1 MKEYVTMK
9 ELLYSRVARERN
21 LLNVPE
27 RDSIL
32 DALETVRIRLD
43 VLRRVMGVPLYVT
56 SGYRCR
62 ELNSAVGGV
71 RNSLH
76 MKGLAADICVNDR
89 YMQQMWDFLSNEGMR
104 RLFKIVEL
112 VNYHSYIHVGF
123 GEI

>member
-21 LLNVPE
+21 LLNVPDQAAVSE
-27 RDSIL
+27 N
-32 DALETVRIRLD
+32 LETVRIRLD

-56 SGYRCR
+56 SGYRCQA
-62 ELNSAVGGV
+62 LNSAVGGV

-76 MKGLAADICVNDR
+76 VRGLAADICVDSK
-89 YMQQMWDFLSNEGMR
+89 YMTQLWNFLSSEGVR

-112 VNYHSYIHVGF
+112 INHHSYIHVGF
-123 GEI
+123 GGV